1 MARPVTTEPLRQ
13 AITDILRASPLLTV
27 NEIVGELEVGGMA
40 HLMPDEAPQRLKL
53 VYRLLAE
60 MPGTLS
66 IQRVEVVSKPYP
78 IKRFCLVED

>member
-1 MARPVTTEPLRQ
+1 MARPITTEPLRT
-13 AITDILRASPLLTV
+13 AIADILRTSPLLTV

-40 HLMPDEAPQRLKL
+40 HLLPPEAPQRLKL

-60 MPGTLS
+60 MPCTLS
-66 IQRVEVVSKPYP
+66 IQRFEVVSKPYP

>member
-1 MARPVTTEPLRQ
+1 
-13 AITDILRASPLLTV
+13 
-27 NEIVGELEVGGMA
+27 MA

-66 IQRVEVVSKPYP
+66 IQRVEVVSRPYP
-78 IKRFCLVED
+78 IKRFCIVED